1 VPEILTLKTPHF
13 DLSVWT
19 KDNDKAQALLGKTH
33 AARGANLPVNSLRFN
48 PALRV
53 EEVGLAGGVSMP
65 AQPINSS
72 QTLEPNPSQPPLAL
86 ARGTPPDTRPV
97 GGLGAVGGGA
107 DSALPLTRGSWRGFE
122 PFGQSEINELALP
135 APLFFENKL
144 YEFEFLFK
152 GAVSATVEPVILHR
166 LRGVEEAFHY
176 KQRSLRGSI
185 NFGNDIGWFRLGV
198 RYWVAGRELE
208 QFVSFEVLPTKMV
221 MADDLA
227 VIHRD
232 VDACYPLWRFA
243 LAQKTDQELA
253 KSRKP
258 HERFPLL
265 WLAHFGQ
272 LRTALEAGVQR
283 ICRAPHTRLL
293 PYEQAVRAERLRGRL
308 SPKLEERVTAHLQ
321 CGELQHRYR
330 ITSQRLSVDT
340 PENRF
345 VKMVLTKSSLEI
357 TRFKERVERED
368 KSPEQGRIS
377 PSFLNELNGWKKPL
391 EQLLNRPFFAEV
403 GAFEG
408 LTAESLVL
416 HQRAGY
422 AAVYRIWQELKLY
435 LDTFGGHASISMK
448 SVAELYEVWC
458 LLEVRRMLLEL
469 GFVETKRERVQL
481 NGTRLE
487 KTLIE
492 GMGAAFHFSR
502 EDGIKIKLVH
512 EPTFSSTN
520 NPAFGKIYSWTT
532 EQRPDIFLEAT
543 LKDGGKV
550 QWIFDAKYRIDTD
563 IEAVDVPPNDAINQ
577 MHRYRDALIHVHKAN
592 DNQPE
597 KSRPI
602 LGAFVLYPG
611 CFDEASSCN
620 PYAEAIEE
628 VGIGSFPLLPG
639 SSNSW
644 LKQFLA
650 ARFPQ
655 PHEVHY
661 VIPESDQYLAE
672 DSARIATMGM
682 YLGRYKD
689 LTLAASLGA
698 GREKAYVDR
707 FRQGTAGWYH
717 MPLTTTDN
725 KAIERNVLREIRY
738 CAIGVYHIGSSD
750 RVITHLYEVKS
761 VCMMK
766 RCDLSVEQTGKVDLS
781 NEDRYWLFELGYAIP
796 LSQPVTMPVRAFKFQ
811 LTGATE
817 LFAAKNWAALPR
829 RYGLLK

>member
-1 VPEILTLKTPHF
+1 MPDILTLKTPHF

-19 KDNDKAQALLGKTH
+19 KEIDKAQALLGKTH
-33 AARGANLPVNSLRFN
+33 AARGTDLPTNSLRFN
-48 PALRV
+48 PALPV
-53 EEVGLAGGVSMP
+53 DDVGLP
-65 AQPINSS
+65 
-72 QTLEPNPSQPPLAL
+72 
-86 ARGTPPDTRPV
+86 R
-97 GGLGAVGGGA
+97 
-107 DSALPLTRGSWRGFE
+107 
-122 PFGQSEINELALP
+122 NELALP
-135 APLFFENKL
+135 APLFFENKQ
-144 YEFEFLFK
+144 YEFEFSFK
-152 GAVSATVEPVILHR
+152 GAVSTAVEPVILHR
-166 LRGVEEAFHY
+166 LRGVEECFHY

-198 RYWVAGRELE
+198 RYAVAGREVAQYL
-208 QFVSFEVLPTKMV
+208 SFEVLPTKMV

-232 VDACYPLWRFA
+232 VDVCYPLWRFS

-272 LRTALEAGVQR
+272 LRAVLEAGVQR
-283 ICRAPHTRLL
+283 ICRAPHKRLL
-293 PYEQAVRAERLRGRL
+293 PFEQAVRAERLRGRL
-308 SPKLEERVTAHLQ
+308 SSRLEERVTADLQ

-345 VKMVLTKSSLEI
+345 VKMVLAKSILEI

-377 PSFLNELNGWKKPL
+377 PTFLNELNSWKKPL
-391 EQLLNRPFFAEV
+391 EQLLNRPFFADV

-416 HQRAGY
+416 HQRSGY

-435 LDTFGGHASISMK
+435 LDTFGRHATISMK

-469 GFVETKRERVQL
+469 GFVEVKTERAQL
-481 NGTRLE
+481 NGKRLE

-502 EDGIKIKLVH
+502 EDGIRIKLVH
-512 EPTFSSTN
+512 EPTFSSTKH
-520 NPAFGKIYSWTT
+520 PAFGKIYSWTT

-543 LKDGGKV
+543 LPDGSKV

-563 IEAVDVPPNDAINQ
+563 KETFDVPPNDAINQ
-577 MHRYRDALIHVHKAN
+577 MHRYRDALIHVHKAA
-592 DNQPE
+592 DSQPE
-597 KSRPI
+597 KTRPI

-611 CFDEASSCN
+611 RFDEVDSNN
-620 PYAEAIEE
+620 PYAEAIDA
-628 VGIGSFPLLPG
+628 VGVGSFPLLPG
-639 SSNSW
+639 RPNRW

-650 ARFPQ
+650 TRFPQ
-655 PHEVHY
+655 QHEKHY

-672 DSARIATMGM
+672 DSARIATMGT

-689 LTLAASLGA
+689 LTLATSLG
-698 GREKAYVDR
+698 GDRSKDYVER
-707 FRQGTAGWYH
+707 YKNGTAGWYH
-717 MPLTTTDN
+717 MPVTTTD
-725 KAIERNVLREIRY
+725 KKSVERNVLREVRY
-738 CAIGVYHIGSSD
+738 LATGVYFSD
-750 RVITHLYEVKS
+750 KKDRFISHLYEVKS
-761 VCMMK
+761 V
-766 RCDLSVEQTGKVDLS
+766 RLVERREISAEQAGKASSSSD
-781 NEDRYWLFELGYAIP
+781 EYWLFELGYAQP
-796 LSQPVTMPVRAFKFQ
+796 LESQIKMSIRSGRFPF
-811 LTGATE
+811 E
-817 LFAAKNWAALPR
+817 LVQAAD
-829 RYGLLK
+829 LLKATDWKAVTKRYALLT